1 MCKSKAKKEDI
12 RTAIVWTAG
21 CIAFVVGI
29 ALTVAGF
36 FTPPQAEISG
46 SVLTALGE
54 LLTFFGAIFG
64 ISGYTAV
71 KMRQIDS
78 EVERKRSEAL

>member
-1 MCKSKAKKEDI
+1 MKNKEQI

-21 CIAFVVGI
+21 VIAFITGI
-29 ALTVAGF
+29 ALTIAGF

-64 ISGYTAV
+64 ISGYTAI

-78 EVERKRSEAL
+78 EVERKRNEV

>member
-29 ALTVAGF
+29 TLTVAGF

-78 EVERKRSEAL
+78 EVERKKSEVQ